1 MSDSNLVARW
11 KIAGVWTLK
20 SNMHLGNGF
29 DELDDREREPGDND
43 DRFYSTVA
51 KDYNEQPYIPGSSIK
66 GALRNFANQR
76 MQDPAAFKRIFGCA
90 LNDEKK
96 QSETVAGQT
105 EFYSAYSIG
114 QAEISK
120 VSRTAID
127 RCLQTVVDKKLF
139 VNETVVAGTRFSVE
153 IVCQNLN
160 TTDIDLL
167 VSLLEQTNVDSS
179 FSLGA
184 GKSNSAGRVD
194 WKLTKVLK
202 FGSAEFS
209 KWITDNTE
217 TDIWNFASDETLSRK
232 GIALSEPSEAI
243 SLDVKIDFSSAFL
256 VNEPWSGNK
265 PDGEPDAKPRKMKDG
280 RLLLPSTSIKGALR
294 AQAEKILRT
303 IGDETEQGHRVPA
316 FIAGTIHTDLASVL
330 FGATG
335 WQAVLRISDFI
346 SASKVDLK
354 IQHNVAIDRFTGGG
368 LDGAKFSTQ
377 LAESPS
383 LCGVISI
390 DLRRLKLARAKL
402 NKTEVTAFDSGI
414 GLLLLTLRDFDEGDV
429 QLGYG
434 KSKGYGICTANAL
447 VQLRSALAANSIG
460 TDETAAIEA
469 FRTAFIKLDEAPLKT
484 AQKTVGAPTKFHHFN
499 PAPEAVT
506 GDFHLPYTFLPID
519 NCNGVKDWQIK
530 DGLARSSH
538 SHDRYQANT
547 YCGKLIVE
555 IETMTPT
562 VIGADRQEHD
572 GQVKVKPF
580 EYQGKPAI
588 PGTSIRG
595 MLSSLHESIS
605 GSGFRVLGNEML
617 SVRQSVGERSGPGG
631 SSSALGLLVQYEG
644 DDSWKL
650 EPLALG
656 TIKLSNDRYSLSP
669 AERAAFEADPVYLKV
684 LFDSNSVNSSFEKAI
699 RSNSTENLNGFWW
712 MKLEVVELCD
722 PEGFSYFKVG
732 GKGLRIPSGTNDNP
746 LKNKDFLIG
755 QTPKPN
761 SVVPILFEE
770 LPVGAERADY
780 TRGFVRIMR
789 KVDTRKH
796 HVFVPYP
803 EPKDDKDCN
812 QEPIVVPPS
821 VIQRFVELSNER
833 FRTQKKK
840 IQANELKDKLDLLP
854 FVPIQSPRS
863 LKAAYEPRI
872 NDIVFFKLNDA
883 GNEVTEISYSSIW
896 RSRVEDSKNNAKR
909 IHNFVKNWSPEL
921 LPFANDDRLKL
932 SPTELLFGVVAK
944 NTLKEDTS
952 QSSFAFKGK
961 VAISNA
967 YLSSSEQNRL
977 DENVTLRILSS
988 PKLPAPSMYFTTT
1001 EGSNNH
1007 YLTKSSFL
1015 EQAAKVNTQVTMRGR
1030 KTYLHALR
1038 RAGEVVGLDSLG
1050 KDAGGNRTA
1059 PWKTLDKELN
1069 KEQKVTVTPIKIGT
1083 RFIFE
1088 IKFDN
1093 LAIDELQNLCAV
1105 ITPSEKFEH
1114 KIGMGKPIGLGSI
1127 KLRPVRL
1134 LLVDR
1139 IRRYLIDSINIARYA
1154 SAWSD
1159 VFDQTQGSD
1168 VPPLIHAELREIA
1181 THSAESPVS
1190 LAAKKMNEF
1199 KNTSPDL
1206 WTTLNLCG
1214 DPSFVKKPVIYPVFD
1229 GPAIGKEQKNENR
1242 ESDGFIWFVA
1252 NERKSRETQPGS
1264 LGSLKVLD
1272 RNSNTLPTLKRV
1284 RN

>member
-76 MQDPAAFKRIFGCA
+76 MQDPVAFKRIFGCA

-232 GIALSEPSEAI
+232 GIALSKPSEAI

-256 VNEPWSGNK
+256 VNEPWSGSK

-434 KSKGYGICTANAL
+434 KSKGYGFCTANAL

-530 DGLARSSH
+530 DGLAKSSH

-562 VIGADRQEHD
+562 VIGSDRSEHN

-631 SSSALGLLVQYEG
+631 SSSALGRLVQVVGNNEW
-644 DDSWKL
+644 DL
-650 EPLALG
+650 EPLTIG
-656 TIKLSNDRYSLSP
+656 TLELNNEAYSLSSAEKEVFSARP
-669 AERAAFEADPVYLKV
+669 AYLKV
-684 LFDSNSVNSSFEKAI
+684 LFDSKRPDSSFQKAVNSNNIKE
-699 RSNSTENLNGFWW
+699 LNGFWW
-712 MKLEVVELCD
+712 MKLEQTELSH
-722 PEGFSYFKVG
+722 PIEYAHVG
-732 GKGLRIPSGTNDNP
+732 AKSKWQRIPSKDQG
-746 LKNKDFLIG
+746 KNITFLIG
-755 QTPKPN
+755 QKPVRDP
-761 SVVPILFEE
+761 STPILFHE
-770 LPVGAERADY
+770 LPNGAGRADY
-780 TRGFVRIMR
+780 TRGYVRVMAQVSI
-789 KVDTRKH
+789 RKH
-796 HVFVPYP
+796 YVFIPYP
-803 EPKDDKDCN
+803 GTSNTDDTDGT
-812 QEPIVVPPS
+812 QGLVRVPNA
-821 VIQRFVELSNER
+821 VMNRFIELSTERFERQKKKIEAGELSNEL
-833 FRTQKKK
+833 
-840 IQANELKDKLDLLP
+840 ELLP
-854 FVPIQSPRS
+854 YVPIQTPRS
-863 LKAAYEPRI
+863 FTDPYKPI
-872 NDIVFFKLNDA
+872 DNDIVFFKLNDV
-883 GNEVTEISYSSIW
+883 GTEVTEISYSSIW
-896 RSRVEDSKNNAKR
+896 RSRVEDSNNNAKR

-921 LPFANDDRLKL
+921 LPFTNDDRSKL
-932 SPTELLFGVVAK
+932 SPTELLFGVVAQ
-944 NTLKEDTS
+944 NTFKANAS

-961 VAISNA
+961 VTVSNA
-967 YLSSSEQNRL
+967 YLSSSEQNSL
-977 DENVTLRILSS
+977 DEDVTLRILSS

-1001 EGSNNH
+1001 ESNNNH
-1007 YLTKSSFL
+1007 YLTKNSFL
-1015 EQAAKVNTQVTMRGR
+1015 EQTAQLKSPVRMRGR
-1030 KTYLHALR
+1030 KAYLHALR

-1050 KDAGGNRTA
+1050 KDAGSNRTA
-1059 PWKTLDKELN
+1059 PWKTLDKESD
-1069 KEQKVTVTPIKIGT
+1069 KKQKVSVTPIKMST
-1083 RFIFE
+1083 KFVFE

-1127 KLRPVRL
+1127 KLRPARL
-1134 LLVDR
+1134 LLIDR
-1139 IRRYLIDSINIARYA
+1139 VGRYLIDAIDSERYA
-1154 SAWSD
+1154 SAWGD
-1159 VFDQTQGSD
+1159 PLKFEGSCM
-1168 VPPLIHAELREIA
+1168 PQSM
-1181 THSAESPVS
+1181 SADFLKGADHRADSPVS
-1190 LAAKKMNEF
+1190 LAAKRMNQIEE
-1199 KNTSPDL
+1199 SLPDL
-1206 WTTLNLCG
+1206 WTTLILCG
-1214 DPSFVKKPVIYPVFD
+1214 DPSYVKRPVIYPVFD
-1229 GPAIGKEQKNENR
+1229 GSETGNEQKNQNR

-1252 NERKSRETQPGS
+1252 NERKSGQMQPGG
-1264 LGSLKVLD
+1264 LGSLKIVN
-1272 RNSNTLPTLKRV
+1272 RKSKALPTLKRS
-1284 RN
+1284 RS